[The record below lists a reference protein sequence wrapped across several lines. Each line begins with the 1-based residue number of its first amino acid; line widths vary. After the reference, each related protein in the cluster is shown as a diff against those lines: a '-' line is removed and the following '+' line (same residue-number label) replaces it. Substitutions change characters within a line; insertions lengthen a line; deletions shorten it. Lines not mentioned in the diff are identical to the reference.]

1 MTLRDKLP
9 VEPLSRAAWQ
19 RVREETFAE
28 LQRGPE
34 PALVPAPRSRS
45 TTAFVA
51 LAGAVAAAALM
62 VLFFRTDTDKVEL
75 SSTSRIEATQH
86 LTRTNLGDVSLAA
99 SPGAALVTTGSDS
112 IGWTVL
118 LERGRVSFAVPK
130 RERRPTFKVQA
141 AATLVEVIGTRFS
154 VDRDG
159 ERVTVAV
166 SEGTVRVTSDGRA
179 LAVHAGQTW
188 ENGVARRVAEDAF
201 GSDGSEVPR
210 LHESAPARASASN
223 ERPATTRKSA
233 TALKPENVPGA
244 LESAGPEPATTAPA
258 ASSSA
263 PPPSLTPVQPSERDR
278 FETASRLERTQPS
291 AALAIYSELSR
302 GRGPWAANALY
313 AAGRLELEHGQKGRA
328 KRLLELYC
336 ERFPTGQN
344 IEEARRLLSTL
355 R

>member
-34 PALVPAPRSRS
+34 PALAPAPRSRS
-45 TTAFVA
+45 TIAWFA
-51 LAGAVAAAALM
+51 LAGAVVAAAVM
-62 VLFFRTDTDKVEL
+62 VLFFRNDTDKVEL

-86 LTRTNLGDVSLAA
+86 LTRTNLGDVSLVA
-99 SPGAALVTTGSDS
+99 SPGSALVTTGSDT

-188 ENGVARRVAEDAF
+188 ENGVAPRVAEDDL

-210 LHESAPARASASN
+210 LHESAPARAPVSN
-223 ERPATTRKSA
+223 ERQATTRKSA
-233 TALKPENVPGA
+233 TAPKLENVPGA
-244 LESAGPEPATTAPA
+244 LESAAPEPATTAPA
-258 ASSSA
+258 ASSA
-263 PPPSLTPVQPSERDR
+263 PPSPAPVQPSERDR
-278 FETASRLERTQPS
+278 FETASKLERTQPS